1 MHGWLLDAHLRLSYS
16 SELGAATA
24 YGGHAAHVR
33 NPAHRAPVAQVRLDE
48 LHHREELGQM
58 MEARAVRP
66 WWWLELLFL
75 AIGSTVAF
83 GCRWWGDWASATG
96 AAMFEYNG
104 VTEYQRLAA
113 LAQRAGAHDLLPTFA
128 RMAAQEQAHRDLFLA
143 LASGTQ
149 ALPTSPEAP
158 DAP

>member
-1 MHGWLLDAHLRLSYS
+1 MHRWLLDAHLRLSFS

-24 YGGHAAHVR
+24 YGGHAAHVK
-33 NPAHRAPVAQVRLDE
+33 NPADRPSVAQVREDE
-48 LHHREELGQM
+48 LHHRAELGRM
-58 MEARAVRP
+58 MEARGVRP
-66 WWWLELLFL
+66 WWALELLFL

-104 VTEYQRLAA
+104 VTEYERLAG
-113 LAQRAGAHDLLPTFA
+113 LARRAGAEELLPCFQ

-143 LASGTQ
+143 MAAGKALLPSQ
-149 ALPTSPEAP
+149 AEK
-158 DAP
+158 